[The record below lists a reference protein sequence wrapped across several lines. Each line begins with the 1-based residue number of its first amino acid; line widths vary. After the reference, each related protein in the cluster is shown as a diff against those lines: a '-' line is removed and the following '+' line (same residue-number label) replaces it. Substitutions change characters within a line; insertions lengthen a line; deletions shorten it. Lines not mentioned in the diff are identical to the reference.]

1 LAGCEKGFSQPAP
14 APSCHVPTSKE
25 PPIARIVEFA
35 SYGAPEVLEFK
46 DVPDPQPAAG
56 EVRIRVR
63 MTRSLGERLGEH
75 RPQQNCDELQKAA
88 MTKRYLEDF
97 AAGQTFG
104 SRRLR
109 VGKEQIKAFAAEFD
123 PQPFHLDEEVARDT
137 IFRGLAAS
145 GCHTA
150 ALTMRLLVES
160 EFNPAG
166 GIVATGVD
174 ELHWPLPVRPGDE
187 LQVESEVLEVRPSQS
202 RRNRGMIKVRMTT
215 LNQNGKAVQVFV
227 ANLIV
232 LGRDS

>member
-1 LAGCEKGFSQPAP
+1 
-14 APSCHVPTSKE
+14 
-25 PPIARIVEFA
+25 
-35 SYGAPEVLEFK
+35 
-46 DVPDPQPAAG
+46 
-56 EVRIRVR
+56 
-63 MTRSLGERLGEH
+63 
-75 RPQQNCDELQKAA
+75 

-97 AAGQTFG
+97 AVGQTFG

-109 VGKEQIKAFAAEFD
+109 VDKERIKAFAAEFD
-123 PQPFHLDEEVARDT
+123 PQPFHLDEEVAHNT

-174 ELHWPLPVRPGDE
+174 ELRWPLPVRPGDE
-187 LQVESEVLEVRPSQS
+187 LQVESEVLEVRPSQL
-202 RRNRGMIKVRMTT
+202 RRSRGMIKVRTTT

-232 LGRDS
+232 LRRDS